1 MHIKVNFSPS
11 VPTAKIILQ
20 CKFLYFLLVCT
31 LNVVIVLSC
40 RLCKCVI
47 CTVKWTRTCT
57 VKYWNLSQYRKKT
70 LHNCFRSSQHWNR
83 VFDREYIPYH
93 LKYSAFNLGLSPY
106 IQQDLISFVGRR
118 YNCLDV
124 SAMLS
129 MVIGLI
135 LFTLADSS
143 ISPNFNT
150 YGGYT
155 CKN

>member
-57 VKYWNLSQYRKKT
+57 VKYWNLSQYRKKPCT
-70 LHNCFRSSQHWNR
+70 IVFKVHNIEIEFLIENIFHIISNIQCSIYGLAHIYTTRSYFFCRKAIQLFRCQCHAQYGDWADIIYSSR
-83 VFDREYIPYH
+83 
-93 LKYSAFNLGLSPY
+93 
-106 IQQDLISFVGRR
+106 
-118 YNCLDV
+118 
-124 SAMLS
+124 
-129 MVIGLI
+129 
-135 LFTLADSS
+135 
-143 ISPNFNT
+143 
-150 YGGYT
+150 
-155 CKN
+155 

>member
-1 MHIKVNFSPS
+1 M
-11 VPTAKIILQ
+11 
-20 CKFLYFLLVCT
+20 
-31 LNVVIVLSC
+31 
-40 RLCKCVI
+40 
-47 CTVKWTRTCT
+47 
-57 VKYWNLSQYRKKT
+57 
-70 LHNCFRSSQHWNR
+70 
-83 VFDREYIPYH
+83 
-93 LKYSAFNLGLSPY
+93 YSISFEIFNLGLSPY
-106 IQQDLISFVGRR
+106 IKKDLISFVGRR

-143 ISPNFNT
+143 VSPNFNT

>member
-1 MHIKVNFSPS
+1 MHINVNFSPS

-57 VKYWNLSQYRKKT
+57 VKYWNLSQYRKKN
-70 LHNCFRSSQHWNR
+70 LHNCFQSSQHWNR

-93 LKYSAFNLGLSPY
+93 LKYSVFNLGLAHICTSRSY
-106 IQQDLISFVGRR
+106 FFCRKAIQ
-118 YNCLDV
+118 
-124 SAMLS
+124 
-129 MVIGLI
+129 
-135 LFTLADSS
+135 LFRCQCHAQYGDWADIIYSS
-143 ISPNFNT
+143 R
-150 YGGYT
+150 
-155 CKN
+155 